1 MKILVID
8 ENRAL
13 DLALKLQTNG
23 HEVRYIKE
31 GDTGNKLVVTYS
43 SWKDRIGW
51 SELVI
56 FTGHGHSTYVEVL
69 KRKDK
74 PIIGVTKFLSQL
86 KHDVVFRNQVLTGL
100 KLRVAEHEYFTTYDD
115 AMQYLNQERSYT
127 LKPLIDSMNLYV
139 SETAED
145 MTAMMEYMRT
155 SIKAPE
161 FILEKTP
168 DGIPLE
174 VGAWYNGFKFIRPI
188 LNVIGNSLRFTKTN
202 RLFGETLIYL
212 DPYLRNS
219 KYTGYVGLKCL
230 IKKDEKP
237 IVEDITFGFPVPLL
251 QLQDQIMKEDWGSF
265 LFNLTQG
272 TLSTIKVMPRWCYA
286 IELFAENVPIFL
298 NETEKFSHLVECMRI
313 SNHLHSTG
321 KLPVIACGHAMTIK
335 EAHRRALEVANSI
348 GANNKKYS
356 MAEPI
361 ELEHYK
367 QLKKLGY
374 CDVMA

>member
-1 MKILVID
+1 MKILIVD
-8 ENRAL
+8 EDSAL
-13 DLALKLQTNG
+13 DLALKLQANS
-23 HEVRYIKE
+23 HEVRYINE
-31 GDTGNKLVVTYS
+31 NRSGNNLVVTYS

-51 SELVI
+51 SEMVI
-56 FTGHGHSTYVEVL
+56 FTGHSHSTYVEVL
-69 KRKDK
+69 KRKEK
-74 PIIGVTKFLSQL
+74 PVIGVTKFLSQL
-86 KHDVVFRNQVLTGL
+86 KNDIVFRNEVLAGL
-100 KLRVAEHEYFTTYDD
+100 KLRVAEHEYFTSYDD
-115 AMQYLNQERSYT
+115 AVQYLNEERSYT
-127 LKPLIDSMNLYV
+127 LKPLVEEMKPYV

-145 MTAMMEYMRT
+145 MVAMMGYMST
-155 SIKAPE
+155 SIKTPE
-161 FILEKTP
+161 FIMEKTP
-168 DGIPLE
+168 EGIPLS

-188 LNVIGNSLRFTKTN
+188 LNIIGNSLRFTKTN
-202 RLFGETLIYL
+202 RLFGETLMYL

-237 IVEDITFGFPVPLL
+237 IVDDIIFGFPLPLL

-286 IELFAENVPIFL
+286 IEIFADNVPIFL
-298 NETEKFSHLVECMRI
+298 NETEKFSHLVECRRI
-313 SNHLHSTG
+313 TNHLHSTG
-321 KLPVIACGHAMTIK
+321 KIPVVACGHAMTIK
-335 EAHRRALEVANSI
+335 EAHKRALAIADSI

-356 MAEPI
+356 KTEPI
-361 ELEHYK
+361 ELEQYK